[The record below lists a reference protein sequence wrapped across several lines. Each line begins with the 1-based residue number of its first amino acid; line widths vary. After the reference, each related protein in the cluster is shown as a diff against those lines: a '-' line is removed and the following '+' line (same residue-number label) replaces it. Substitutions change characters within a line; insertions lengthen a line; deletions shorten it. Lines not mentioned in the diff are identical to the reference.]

1 MDGQIKVPL
10 PTEGMHR
17 AGIFETEISEGH
29 PRGASHSEGRSLAH
43 RGVPSSPSCLS
54 IMSKQQVVAVVTS
67 MSMIS
72 QGVYRVKRRQTKV
85 GYAGRCNR

>member
-17 AGIFETEISEGH
+17 AGILKTEISEDH

-43 RGVPSSPSCLS
+43 CGLPSCPSCLS
-54 IMSKQQVVAVVTS
+54 IMSKQQVVAAVTS

-72 QGVYRVKRRQTKV
+72 QGVCRVKRRQTKV